1 MQQQRIKQ
9 VTKGG
14 YQNFNQSIT
23 GIKTVTELK
32 PALQVKQ
39 NSRLMGK
46 GSLYG
51 TNAIPAKLPP
61 MKLDSLRKQDFDNSP
76 DKSFDIM
83 QDQYGYEDLNV
94 SSFSA
99 VPSNYILFSL
109 LILF

>member
-1 MQQQRIKQ
+1 MQQQRIKK
-9 VTKGG
+9 VTKTG

-51 TNAIPAKLPP
+51 ANSIPTKLPP
-61 MKLDSLRKQDFDNSP
+61 MKLDSSKKQEYDHSP
-76 DKSFDIM
+76 EKSFNM
-83 QDQYGYEDLNV
+83 LGDQYEDVDLNV

-99 VPSNYILFSL
+99 VPSKYILFPL
-109 LILF
+109 